1 MIARFQICL
10 YCYLGGLSHLKK
22 EVIIHINEFIT
33 ASYKQ
38 KQENDY
44 TACLA
49 GYTILSKRDNH
60 G

>member
-1 MIARFQICL
+1 MKDKFQLCL
-10 YCYLGGLSHLKK
+10 SRCFGGLSHLKK

-49 GYTILSKRDNH
+49 GYTILSKRYNH